1 MDGSDLPPEGS
12 SQRTPKS
19 LPGSRKSK
27 RGDDAS
33 PVTPAGA
40 GSSSTTTARRSRRLA
55 GAPPDAPAA
64 GSGTSY
70 PSPSRTKTARRSKGL
85 AGRTV
90 GAVADNNCERG
101 DDLGRF
107 DVDAERGRGG
117 AGELWKATSGSG
129 SGSGHADKEM
139 REAILRVRLERS
151 VLAPDDA
158 ASSYRELGL
167 DPDMASKLG
176 LLRSAA
182 AGGDLADVEQKQ
194 IPEVFLSVRRERSVL
209 APDDASSS
217 YRELGLDPDMASKLG
232 LLRSAAAGGD
242 LADVEQK
249 QMPEK
254 QIPEVFLSVRRERSV
269 LAPDDASSSYRELG
283 LDPDMASKLGL
294 LRSAAAGGDL
304 ADVEQKQMPEVFLRV
319 RRERSVLA
327 PDDAASSY
335 RELGLVPDM
344 ASKLGLLRSAAAG
357 GDLADVEQK
366 QMPEVFLR
374 VRRERSVLAP
384 DDAASS
390 YRELGLDPD
399 MASKLGLLRS
409 AAAGG
414 DLADVEQKQMPEV
427 FLRVR
432 RERSVLAPDD
442 AASSHRELG
451 LDPDMDSQLGILRR
465 AGAGGHLADVEQKQM
480 PEVFLSVRRVR
491 SIMFCFLFHCFS
503 GLSIGDCSTNRICR
517 NLGYCTS
524 VLFWQSASRK
534 GILIDPILCQ
544 ASVPEWRNALPEKDI
559 ADYTTDGETSRKLG
573 QVVCPLNMDSMS
585 TSQLSATSSEC
596 KCKLPGSK
604 ACVGVH
610 IKMATSLLKNQ
621 LGEHAFS
628 NCGLEAMGGEQ
639 TLKLWT
645 RTDQKKIGKITRVIP
660 RNKRGNF
667 MEIALKKFSSE
678 KPKKDLVNYYYNVFL
693 PRRLASLTRAENT
706 NAKDVDTDGDSDEDH
721 SEKKMKTLA
730 SSIRLISLGLHND
743 ISVCNCKFPEKTSLI
758 MSLWFLSGK

>member
-64 GSGTSY
+64 EAGSSSTTTARRSRRLAGAPPDAPAAGSGTSY

-85 AGRTV
+85 AGASPDTP
-90 GAVADNNCERG
+90 AVARPSSSSPTTTPRRRKRG
-101 DDLGRF
+101 A
-107 DVDAERGRGG
+107 DASPATTAEAGPLSPSPTITARGVMTSAVSTWMRSAA
-117 AGELWKATSGSG
+117 AGKLWKATSGSG

-249 QMPEK
+249 QMPE
-254 QIPEVFLSVRRERSV
+254 
-269 LAPDDASSSYRELG
+269 
-283 LDPDMASKLGL
+283 
-294 LRSAAAGGDL
+294 
-304 ADVEQKQMPEVFLRV
+304 VFLRV

-335 RELGLVPDM
+335 RELGLELELDPVPDM

-366 QMPEVFLR
+366 QMPEVFL
-374 VRRERSVLAP
+374 
-384 DDAASS
+384 
-390 YRELGLDPD
+390 
-399 MASKLGLLRS
+399 
-409 AAAGG
+409 
-414 DLADVEQKQMPEV
+414 
-427 FLRVR
+427 
-432 RERSVLAPDD
+432 
-442 AASSHRELG
+442 
-451 LDPDMDSQLGILRR
+451 
-465 AGAGGHLADVEQKQM
+465 
-480 PEVFLSVRRVR
+480 SVRRVR
-491 SIMFCFLFHCFS
+491 SIMN
-503 GLSIGDCSTNRICR
+503 IDYT
-517 NLGYCTS
+517 
-524 VLFWQSASRK
+524 SASRK

-730 SSIRLISLGLHND
+730 SSIR
-743 ISVCNCKFPEKTSLI
+743 
-758 MSLWFLSGK
+758 SGK